1 MKKSELIHLLEKYA
15 ALYKSRNKDATK
27 TSIYVVGSQSIW
39 GVHESTSNK
48 IQMSYELDVI
58 PENYTEELDNDFT
71 FVIGEL
77 SAHHQHFNTA
87 IDIVEES
94 TIKAGENWKDRC
106 KKEIYNFESL
116 SLEVNYL
123 DPHDLVFA
131 KMIAGR
137 EKDLEYVEE
146 MFRCNIL
153 SIKKLNFIFNT
164 ELDKELINE
173 DSYENIQRKLNY
185 FISKHVSPAKKI
197 RRYSIEDGI
206 DDSIDKWSSKSRK
219 QIKQYK

>member
-1 MKKSELIHLLEKYA
+1 MTLPLLLLILPIAKARGFLF
-15 ALYKSRNKDATK
+15 D
-27 TSIYVVGSQSIW
+27 I
-39 GVHESTSNK
+39 
-48 IQMSYELDVI
+48 
-58 PENYTEELDNDFT
+58 F
-71 FVIGEL
+71 GEL

-94 TIKAGENWKDRC
+94 TIKAGKNWKDRC

-153 SIKKLNFIFNT
+153 SIKKLNFIGIIFCYF
-164 ELDKELINE
+164 ELF
-173 DSYENIQRKLNY
+173 Y
-185 FISKHVSPAKKI
+185 
-197 RRYSIEDGI
+197 
-206 DDSIDKWSSKSRK
+206 
-219 QIKQYK
+219 